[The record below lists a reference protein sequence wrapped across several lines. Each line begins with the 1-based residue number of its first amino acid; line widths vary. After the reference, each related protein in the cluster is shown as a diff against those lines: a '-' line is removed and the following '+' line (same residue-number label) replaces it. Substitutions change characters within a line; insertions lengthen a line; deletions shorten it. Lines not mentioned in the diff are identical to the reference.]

1 MKNVYPRH
9 HPSLTLPIEGRGTGS
24 CAYMNDRQA
33 VLNDLLSTGVIAVI
47 RADSGQQLVNVC
59 RALARGGVRACEIT
73 MTTPG
78 ALDAIAAASKELGEE
93 ALIGAGSVLDAATA
107 RAAILAG
114 ARFIFSPTLS
124 VDLIEMAHRYDCVAV
139 PGALT
144 PTEILTAWSAGADVV
159 KVFPANHFG
168 PQYLRDIHGP
178 MPQIKLTPT
187 GGVDLNTAADWI
199 KAGAVAIG
207 VGSSLVKRDLLASGN
222 WDELTA
228 LATRYVNLV
237 AQARA

>member
-1 MKNVYPRH
+1 MTDR
-9 HPSLTLPIEGRGTGS
+9 LTTL
-24 CAYMNDRQA
+24 RQLIDA
-33 VLNDLLSTGVIAVI
+33 GVIAVI
-47 RADSGQQLVNVC
+47 RADSGNQLVNVC
-59 RALARGGVRACEIT
+59 RALSTGGVQACEIT

-78 ALDAIAAASKELGEE
+78 ALDAIAQASRELGKS
-93 ALIGAGSVLDAATA
+93 ALIGAGSVLDAETA

-114 ARFIFSPTLS
+114 ARFIFSPVLNLD
-124 VDLIEMAHRYDCVAV
+124 VIQMAHRYDCVAV

-144 PTEILTAWSAGADVV
+144 PTEILAAWRAGADVV

-178 MPQIKLTPT
+178 LPQVKLTPT

-207 VGSSLVKRDLLASGN
+207 VGSSLVKKELINGGKWDDLS
-222 WDELTA
+222 A
-228 LATRYVNLV
+228 LAKQYVAAV
-237 AQARA
+237 AAARA

>member
-1 MKNVYPRH
+1 
-9 HPSLTLPIEGRGTGS
+9 
-24 CAYMNDRQA
+24 MNDRQGT
-33 VLNDLLSTGVIAVI
+33 LNELFNLGVIAVI
-47 RADSGQQLVNVC
+47 RADSGEQLVNVC
-59 RALARGGVRACEIT
+59 RALSQGGVRACEIT

-78 ALDAIAAASKELGEE
+78 ALEAIAAACRELGDE

-114 ARFIFSPTLS
+114 ARFIFSPVLD
-124 VDLIEMAHRYDCVAV
+124 VEVIEMSHRYDCVAV

-178 MPQIKLTPT
+178 MPQVKLTPT
-187 GGVDLNTAADWI
+187 GGVDLNTAAEWI

-207 VGSSLVKRDLLASGN
+207 VGSSLVKKDLINSAN
-222 WDELTA
+222 WDELST
-228 LATRYVNLV
+228 LARTYVDIV
-237 AQARA
+237 AKARA